1 MAEAEDSSGP
11 SDGRAAAVAAA
22 SRRLKGLLA
31 SQRKR
36 PGPRAGPAR
45 PTPPEQRRGR
55 GFRPQ
60 GAPKVPRPTGPPKK
74 VVGFLHPA
82 DGTRGD
88 GVKRLRLPKA
98 PRVARQELR
107 ELAEELSPRKPR
119 PAAAGEAARAP
130 RRTPPGKRREPGPK
144 AAAKA
149 AGKGKGKVAPRPRPR
164 PPQDEEGKERSL
176 KALVAAQLE
185 EDARRE
191 PARRPAPLVV
201 DFGGDEAAR
210 ERALITGDGRLSP
223 VKRIVEE
230 QRLFQRR
237 ASQAHFSAEGIRRL
251 AALAER
257 ATPAGREALAVL
269 RGWAARCEISTANA
283 DHYVWAQALVA
294 LLYRYEVGQS
304 FLEPPYSRMSN
315 DLTTSKADEALARIS
330 FDEASRRQKRAL
342 PVTQR
347 HDVVL
352 DARGG
357 GAPVLFG
364 DRATAKMN
372 HALRETA
379 RKAARKRRGG
389 RAGLAAPPQLETWS
403 DFLSTETGEP
413 DSQAAVGLVPARPPP
428 EKMVEDDAFFR
439 DVFHGRVQ
447 IGPGTEFWPPNERA
461 YSPER
466 RSPQKEAL

>member
-1 MAEAEDSSGP
+1 MAEAE
-11 SDGRAAAVAAA
+11 DGRAAAVAVA

-31 SQRKR
+31 CQRKH
-36 PGPRAGPAR
+36 PGPPPGPVR
-45 PTPPEQRRGR
+45 LTPPEQRRGR

-107 ELAEELSPRKPR
+107 ELAEELAPPKPR
-119 PAAAGEAARAP
+119 PPAVGEAARAP

-149 AGKGKGKVAPRPRPR
+149 AGKGKGKAPPRPRQP
-164 PPQDEEGKERSL
+164 PPQDEERKERSL

-185 EDARRE
+185 EDERRE

-201 DFGGDEAAR
+201 DFDGDEAAR
-210 ERALITGDGRLSP
+210 EWALITGEGRLSP
-223 VKRIVEE
+223 VKRIVEA
-230 QRLFQRR
+230 QRLDGQRH
-237 ASQAHFSAEGIRRL
+237 ATQAHFSAEGIRRL

-315 DLTTSKADEALARIS
+315 DLTTSKADEVLARIS

-428 EKMVEDDAFFR
+428 EKIVEDDAFFR

>member
-1 MAEAEDSSGP
+1 MAEAE
-11 SDGRAAAVAAA
+11 DGRAAAVAAA

-31 SQRKR
+31 CQRKH
-36 PGPRAGPAR
+36 PGPPPGPVR
-45 PTPPEQRRGR
+45 LTPPGQRGGR

-107 ELAEELSPRKPR
+107 ELAEELAPPKPR

-149 AGKGKGKVAPRPRPR
+149 AGKGKGKAPPRPRQP
-164 PPQDEEGKERSL
+164 PPQDEERKERSL

-185 EDARRE
+185 EDERRE

-201 DFGGDEAAR
+201 DFDGDEAAR
-210 ERALITGDGRLSP
+210 EWALITGEGRLSP
-223 VKRIVEE
+223 VKRIVEA
-230 QRLFQRR
+230 QRLDGQRH
-237 ASQAHFSAEGIRRL
+237 ATQAHFSAEGIRRL

-257 ATPAGREALAVL
+257 ATPAGREALEVL
-269 RGWAARCEISTANA
+269 RGWAARCEISTAHA
-283 DHYVWAQALVA
+283 DHYVWAKVLVA

-304 FLEPPYSRMSN
+304 FLELPYSRTVN
-315 DLTTSKADEALARIS
+315 DLTTSKADEVLARIS

-372 HALRETA
+372 HVLRETA

-389 RAGLAAPPQLETWS
+389 RAGLAAQPQLGTWS

-428 EKMVEDDAFFR
+428 EKIVEDDAFFR

-466 RSPQKEAL
+466 RSPQKEAW